1 MAKKTSSK
9 LNKFFQN
16 KLAATGTAILLIF
29 VVLTLFAPL
38 ICQYSYSQVDPMN
51 ACLAPSTEHLLGT
64 DTLGR
69 DIFSRIIYGARYS
82 LSLGVVAELLG
93 LAIGIVF
100 GCLAGYFGG
109 IVDTIILRICDVIQS
124 IPSILLCICI
134 SQVLG
139 AGFFPTVLALC
150 FAGIPQVV
158 RLLRANMLTIREQE
172 FVEAAHA
179 INCTD
184 IRIMF
189 RHILPNC
196 LAALIINSSNGIGA
210 KIMASASL
218 SFLGLGVQE
227 PLPEWGAMLAAGKNL
242 FRYHPHLVIVPGIF
256 IAITILAF
264 NLLGDGLR
272 DALDPK
278 LRS

>member
-1 MAKKTSSK
+1 MAKKISLK
-9 LNKFFQN
+9 QNRFFQN
-16 KLAATGTAILLIF
+16 KLAAIGTAIILIF
-29 VVLTLFAPL
+29 IVLTLMAPL
-38 ICQYSYSQVDPMN
+38 ICRYSYSQVDPMN
-51 ACLAPSTEHLLGT
+51 ACLGPSVDHWLGT

-69 DIFSRIIYGARYS
+69 DIFSRVIYGARYS

-93 LAIGIVF
+93 LVIGIVF

-109 IVDTIILRICDVIQS
+109 IIDTIILRICDVIQS
-124 IPSILLCICI
+124 IPGILLCICI

-139 AGFFPTVLALC
+139 AGFFPTVIALC

-158 RLLRANMLTIREQE
+158 RLLRANMLTVREQE

-179 INCTD
+179 INCSD

-196 LAALIINSSNGIGA
+196 LAALIINSSNGIGG
-210 KIMASASL
+210 KIMSSASL

-227 PLPEWGAMLAAGKNL
+227 PLPEWGAMLAAGKNF
-242 FRYHPHLVIVPGIF
+242 FRYYPHLVIVPGIF